1 MKNYYV
7 LFENYEQG
15 LKLHDILDD
24 AGVKNRIAPA
34 PASARGE
41 LCCGMS
47 LLITPEEIDRA
58 KSVIERSKAEYYNIA
73 EVENELRSKR
83 DRYC

>member
-1 MKNYYV
+1 MKRYYI
-7 LFENYEQG
+7 LFENYDQG
-15 LKLHDILDD
+15 LKLHDLLDK
-24 AGVKNRIAPA
+24 AGVDNRIAPA

-47 LLITPEEIDRA
+47 LLIIPENLERA
-58 KSVIERSKAEYYNIA
+58 KKVISENNAVYYKIA
-73 EVENELRSKR
+73 EIENALEAKR

>member
-1 MKNYYV
+1 MVRYYI

-15 LKLHDILDD
+15 LKLHDMLDD

-34 PASARGE
+34 PASARGK

-47 LLITPEEIDRA
+47 LLIEPDFIDSA
-58 KSVIERSKAEYYNIA
+58 KAMIEKRRAEYYDIA
-73 EVENELRSKR
+73 AVENELKPKR